1 MKKTILAIAISTSM
15 GANAMG
21 PNETEL
27 HQCFDAPC
35 PSMTGPIVHP
45 MFVEEKKDT
54 QVEDTLIG
62 AGAATAAVAG
72 TVAAAAPI
80 AVAHS
85 SGAMIL
91 YSGAGYVAGTI
102 GVGAATV
109 AALPVI
115 AVGGAAVA
123 VGAAA
128 YKHRDA
134 ISNYGATVYNYWFE

>member
-1 MKKTILAIAISTSM
+1 MKKSIIAIALSATSI
-15 GANAMG
+15 GVNAMG

-27 HQCFDAPC
+27 NEP
-35 PSMTGPIVHP
+35 
-45 MFVEEKKDT
+45 VELKTCIIAGGCQEKEDT
-54 QVEDTLIG
+54 QIEDTLIG
-62 AGAATAAVAG
+62 AGAATAALAG

-123 VGAAA
+123 VGATA
-128 YKHRDA
+128 YKHRET
-134 ISNYGATVYNYWFE
+134 ISEYGTAVYNYWFE